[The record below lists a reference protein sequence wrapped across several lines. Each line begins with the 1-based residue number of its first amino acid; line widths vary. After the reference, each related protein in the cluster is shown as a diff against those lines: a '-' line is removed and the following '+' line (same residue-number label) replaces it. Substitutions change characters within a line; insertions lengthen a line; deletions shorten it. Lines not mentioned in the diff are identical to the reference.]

1 MANETRM
8 IDKLEINHLRTLSAL
23 YQFGNISAAAE
34 HLSVSQQA
42 ISLQLKNIRAILGDQ
57 LFVRTGHGIIPTSY
71 AKEIESHIQ
80 QILIQINS
88 IPLANT
94 FSPQEV
100 ERTLV
105 ICATD
110 YTQEVIVTDLIRE
123 LRQYAPKVKV
133 IVTNIE
139 HANLTKKIHQGS
151 IDIVFTTSAYVP
163 EGLISTPLF
172 IEKYLCVT
180 ANKTIERDDKLP
192 LEHLTEHDFV
202 IASPG
207 IGSFIGSADTWFEQQ
222 GFPRQV
228 TISAPSFYMAKEIL
242 KHSDMVGFIP
252 SRLLPYEGLFE
263 LPLEKYPPGYQV
275 VAAYHPN
282 TKHDPLISWLLDI
295 IHQRFA
301 TKK

>member
-1 MANETRM
+1 M

-42 ISLQLKNIRAILGDQ
+42 VSLQLKKIRSILGDQ
-57 LFVRTGHGIIPTSY
+57 LFVRTGHGVIPTPY
-71 AKEIESHIQ
+71 AKEIEQHIEK
-80 QILIQINS
+80 ILTHINS
-88 IPLANT
+88 IPLAKA
-94 FSPQEV
+94 FAPQEV

-110 YTQEVIVTDLIRE
+110 YTQEVIVTELIRE

-151 IDIVFTTSAYVP
+151 IDIVFTTSAYAP

-172 IEKYLCVT
+172 TEKYLCVT
-180 ANKTIERDDKLP
+180 AKKSIERTHGLS
-192 LEHLTEHDFV
+192 LEQLTTYDFV
-202 IASPG
+202 IVSPG
-207 IGSFIGSADTWFEQQ
+207 VGSFIGSADTWFEQQ
-222 GFPRQV
+222 GFPRHV
-228 TISAPSFYMAKEIL
+228 AVSAPSFHMAKETL
-242 KHSDMVGFIP
+242 KQSNMVGFIP
-252 SRLLPYEGLFE
+252 SRLLPYEGLVE

-282 TKHDPLISWLLDI
+282 AKHDPLISWLLDSI
-295 IHQRFA
+295 QKKFA
-301 TKK
+301 H

>member
-1 MANETRM
+1 M
-8 IDKLEINHLRTLSAL
+8 INKLEINHLRTLSAL
-23 YQFGNISAAAE
+23 YQLGNISAAAE

-42 ISLQLKNIRAILGDQ
+42 ISLQLKKIRTILGDQ
-57 LFVRTGHGIIPTSY
+57 LFVRTGHGMIPTPY
-71 AKEIESHIQ
+71 AKDIEQHIEK
-80 QILIQINS
+80 ILTHINN
-88 IPLANT
+88 IPLANA
-94 FSPQEV
+94 FLPQEV

-110 YTQEVIVTDLIRE
+110 YTQEVIVTELIKE
-123 LRQYAPKVKV
+123 LRQYAPKIKV

-180 ANKTIERDDKLP
+180 ANKTIERTHDLS
-192 LEHLTEHDFV
+192 LQQLTKHDFV
-202 IASPG
+202 ITSPSV
-207 IGSFIGSADTWFEQQ
+207 GSFIGSADTWFEQQ

-228 TISAPSFYMAKEIL
+228 SVSAPSFHMAKETL
-242 KHSDMVGFIP
+242 KHSNMVGFIP
-252 SRLLPYEGLFE
+252 SRLLPYDGLFE

-275 VAAYHPN
+275 VAAYHPSA
-282 TKHDPLISWLLDI
+282 KHDLLINWLLDSV
-295 IHQRFA
+295 Q
-301 TKK
+301 KKFTH

>member
-1 MANETRM
+1 M
-8 IDKLEINHLRTLSAL
+8 IDKLEINHLRTLNAL
-23 YQFGNISAAAE
+23 YQFSNISVAAE

-42 ISLQLKNIRAILGDQ
+42 ISLQLKKLRIILGDQ
-57 LFVRTGHGIIPTSY
+57 LFVRTGHGMIPTPY

-88 IPLANT
+88 IPPAKTL
-94 FSPQEV
+94 SPQQI

-123 LRQYAPKVKV
+123 LRQYAPKIKV
-133 IVTNIE
+133 IITNIE
-139 HANLTKKIHQGS
+139 HANLTKKIHLGT
-151 IDIVFTTSAYVP
+151 IDLVFTTSAYVP

-172 IEKYLCVT
+172 TEKYLCVT
-180 ANKTIERDDKLP
+180 ANTAIKRTHDLS
-192 LEHLTEHDFV
+192 LEQLTKHDFV
-202 IASPG
+202 IVSPG

-228 TISAPSFYMAKEIL
+228 TVSAPSFHMAKEIL

-275 VAAYHPN
+275 VAAHHPN
-282 TKHDPLISWLLDI
+282 TKNDLLISWLLDSI
-295 IHQRFA
+295 Q
-301 TKK
+301 KKFTN

>member
-1 MANETRM
+1 M
-8 IDKLEINHLRTLSAL
+8 INKLEIHHLRTLNAL
-23 YQFGNISAAAE
+23 YQFGSISAAAE

-42 ISLQLKNIRAILGDQ
+42 ISLQLKKIRTILGDQ
-57 LFVRTGHGIIPTSY
+57 LFVRTGHGMIPTPY
-71 AKEIESHIQ
+71 AKDIEQHIEK
-80 QILIQINS
+80 ILTHINS
-88 IPLANT
+88 IPLSNT
-94 FSPQEV
+94 FSPQEIT
-100 ERTLV
+100 RTLV

-123 LRQYAPKVKV
+123 LRQFAPKVKV

-139 HANLTKKIHQGS
+139 HANLTQKIHQGS

-180 ANKTIERDDKLP
+180 ANKTIERTHDLS
-192 LEHLTEHDFV
+192 LQQLTKHDFV
-202 IASPG
+202 ITSPG
-207 IGSFIGSADTWFEQQ
+207 VGSFIGSADTWFELQ

-228 TISAPSFYMAKEIL
+228 AVSAPSFHMAKETI
-242 KHSDMVGFIP
+242 KHSNMVGFIP

-275 VAAYHPN
+275 VAAYHPSA
-282 TKHDPLISWLLDI
+282 KHDLLISWLLDSV
-295 IHQRFA
+295 Q
-301 TKK
+301 KKFTH